1 MIEITLP
8 DGSIKSYENGSTPL
22 DIAKS
27 ISHGLARNI
36 VSAKFNDQT
45 IEVSTPLTT
54 NGNLVLF
61 TFTDK
66 EGKQAFWHST
76 AHVMAQAILT
86 FYPDAKLSIGPAIAN
101 GFYYDIDFGEDNI
114 SEKDFPKIEKKM
126 LEIAREKHE
135 FSTRCAFS

>member
-61 TFTDK
+61 TFTYK

-76 AHVMAQAILT
+76 AHR
-86 FYPDAKLSIGPAIAN
+86 LSVR
-101 GFYYDIDFGEDNI
+101 Y
-114 SEKDFPKIEKKM
+114 
-126 LEIAREKHE
+126 
-135 FSTRCAFS
+135 